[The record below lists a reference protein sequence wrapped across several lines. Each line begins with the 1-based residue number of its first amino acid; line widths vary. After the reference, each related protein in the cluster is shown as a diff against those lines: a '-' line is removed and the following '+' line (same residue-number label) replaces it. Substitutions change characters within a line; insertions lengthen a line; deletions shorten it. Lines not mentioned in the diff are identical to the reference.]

1 MPIRRFLVT
10 CAAFA
15 AWAWSSSPLLA
26 QKPERPERPTR
37 PERPDGKGDDRRQRP
52 DPRKGAPKADA
63 AEVGKANAA
72 KRAAPFVA
80 KAGFQT
86 SWDAAATDARKR
98 GVPVLAYVTR
108 ALPQN
113 PACEAVETGLLVED
127 GFAAMAKE
135 CALYLHVAAGGTES
149 RPSPTLM
156 KFEGRTLPA
165 FVFADADGSILA
177 TATASTLD
185 AVAAAKAEAFAALQR
200 DAETRKKAAAGDP
213 AAQAALLEADLK
225 KGALDVDEARRA
237 FAALG
242 AVDAATKARLE
253 DEIVALEVRQIM
265 AKVRSSTDVGAAG
278 TSFRAMLEAGRVP
291 KGPTAVTFF
300 NVLFN
305 DAERRRDLDQ
315 AQRSLDG
322 LKAAQGDDQRLA
334 PLLKTFEARLEK
346 LKQTPETRRASR

>member
-26 QKPERPERPTR
+26 QKPERPAR

-52 DPRKGAPKADA
+52 DPRKGAPKPDA
-63 AEVGKANAA
+63 ADVVKANAA

-80 KAGFQT
+80 KAGFLT
-86 SWDAAATDARKR
+86 TWDAAAADARKR

-108 ALPQN
+108 AIPPN
-113 PACEAVETGLLVED
+113 PACEAVEAGLLVED
-127 GFAAMAKE
+127 GFAALAKE
-135 CALYLHVAAGGTES
+135 CAPYLHVAAGGTES
-149 RPSPTLM
+149 RPSPTLARL
-156 KFEGRTLPA
+156 EGRALPA

-177 TATASTLD
+177 TAAAPTLD
-185 AVAAAKAEAFAALQR
+185 AVAKAKAEAVAALAR

-225 KGALDVDEARRA
+225 RGALDADEARRA
-237 FAALG
+237 LAALG

-253 DEIVALEVRQIM
+253 EEVVALEVRQIM
-265 AKVRSSTDVGAAG
+265 ANVRSSTDVVTAG

-291 KGPTAVTFF
+291 KGPAAVTFF

-315 AQRSLDG
+315 AQRALDG
-322 LKAAQGDDQRLA
+322 LKAAQGSDQRLA